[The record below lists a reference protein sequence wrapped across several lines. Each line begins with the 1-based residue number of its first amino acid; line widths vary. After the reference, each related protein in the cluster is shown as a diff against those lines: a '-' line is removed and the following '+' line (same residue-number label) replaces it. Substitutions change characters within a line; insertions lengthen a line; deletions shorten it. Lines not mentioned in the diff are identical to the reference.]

1 MNQHKVLR
9 IAGGL
14 AVGIALLVV
23 AFNLF
28 GKQAVRGEESAGIEA
43 AKMEAA
49 RMVRVRVI
57 GPDGQLTGPVDV
69 PRVELSD
76 EEWQKRLTPEQFAI
90 VRAKGTE
97 RAFCGTLLDNKKHGY
112 YVCVACGLPLFNSNA
127 KFNSGTG
134 WPSFFQPVAEEN
146 ILEETDTTLGMK
158 RTEIMC
164 ARCDGHLGH
173 VFEDGPKP
181 TGLRYCLNSESLR
194 FVDEADVKSIAEDV
208 PATAP
213 TVGKWL
219 PAPVKD
225 TALTPESAEAKA
237 VFAGGCFWC
246 TEAVFEAIDGV
257 KDVTSGYSGGDPR
270 QANYEAVCTGK
281 TGHAEAIQI
290 TYDSSKVTYGQLLR
304 IFFATHNPTT
314 LNRQGPDSGTQYRS
328 AIFFTTDE
336 QKAVAEAYIQQ
347 LTEAKKFPKP
357 IVTALEP
364 MNGFFPAEDYHQDFA
379 RQNPQH
385 PYIKM
390 WAEPKMEKLQ
400 EMLKDTAA
408 GK

>member
-1 MNQHKVLR
+1 MFTLT
-9 IAGGL
+9 A
-14 AVGIALLVV
+14 GIALLAV

-28 GKQAVRGEESAGIEA
+28 GRQAARGEDSADTQA
-43 AKMEAA
+43 AKTEATK
-49 RMVRVRVI
+49 MVRVKVI
-57 GPDGQLTGPVDV
+57 GPDGQLTGPVEMAKLV
-69 PRVELSD
+69 LSD

-112 YVCVACGLPLFNSNA
+112 YVCVACGLPLFNSTA

-146 ILEETDTTLGMK
+146 ILEETDLSHGMK

-173 VFEDGPKP
+173 VFPDGPKP

-194 FVDEADVKSIAEDV
+194 FVDEADVKTLAENV
-208 PATAP
+208 PAAAAAP

-219 PAPVKD
+219 PAPAKD
-225 TALTPESAEAKA
+225 TAPAAESTEAKA

-257 KDVTSGYSGGDPR
+257 KDVVSGYSGGDPKR
-270 QANYEAVCTGK
+270 ADYKSVCTGT
-281 TGHAEAIQI
+281 TGHAEGIQI
-290 TYDSSKVTYGQLLR
+290 TYDASKVTYGQLLR

-314 LNRQGPDSGTQYRS
+314 INRQGPDSGTQYRS
-328 AIFFTTDE
+328 AIFYTNDE

-347 LTEAKKFPKP
+347 LTDAKKFSKP
-357 IVTALEP
+357 IVTEVEP
-364 MNGFFPAEDYHQDFA
+364 LNGFFPAEDYHQDFA
-379 RQNPQH
+379 RQNPEH
-385 PYIKM
+385 PYIKK
-390 WAEPKMEKLQ
+390 WAEPKLGKLQ

-408 GK
+408 ERQAQ